1 MCPNSPAMPKR
12 PRMTRPSSTMPPPMP
27 VPRLTMT
34 RWLSPRPAPKRCSAQ
49 TAALAS
55 LSTKI
60 GSDTRLPRASR
71 SGSLR
76 HDRCGAKTT
85 VARSVATNPAAP
97 MPTAAMSSVRP
108 ASSSSTTETMVSSTT
123 RGLVERCGVSRRAR
137 ASTVPSESTMPPATL
152 VPPMSMPMASGPS
165 ATGCLLR
172 VVGVTDRDRP
182 AGRGRRASRPGRR
195 ARSGGAGVGPSGRS
209 AVGVVAVGC
218 RWAGRRAAARE
229 VGEHRRGQGR
239 RGRRAWRASRG

>member
-1 MCPNSPAMPKR
+1 
-12 PRMTRPSSTMPPPMP
+12 
-27 VPRLTMT
+27 MT
-34 RWLSPRPAPKRCSAQ
+34 RWLSPRPAPKRCSAH

-60 GSDTRLPRASR
+60 GSDTRLPSASR

-97 MPTAAMSSVRP
+97 MPIAAMSSVQP

-137 ASTVPSESTMPPATL
+137 ASTRA
-152 VPPMSMPMASGPS
+152 
-165 ATGCLLR
+165 
-172 VVGVTDRDRP
+172 VGVDDAAGDLGAADVDADGERTVSHGVPP
-182 AGRGRRASRPGRR
+182 AGRRR
-195 ARSGGAGVGPSGRS
+195 
-209 AVGVVAVGC
+209 
-218 RWAGRRAAARE
+218 
-229 VGEHRRGQGR
+229 H
-239 RGRRAWRASRG
+239 